1 MKGFIYFRLLF
12 CLMCLLPFSSAL
24 AGYSISPV
32 RLYLKAE
39 DKLTTLNISNGNDTE
54 ATFQLAVYKWTRVN
68 GEDVYTESKDL
79 LVTPVVFS
87 FAPDKTQL
95 IRIAQKHNKV
105 IKTEQSY
112 RLFLKEVP
120 SRQATENNSVNVVLQ
135 FGVPI
140 FLVPDKSNS
149 GDLKCK
155 FTSKE
160 DKLKLTCKNTHNLHV
175 LATAIETSEKDGMP
189 PNEIRI
195 SQYFFPN
202 EESTVTLN
210 KPADFSMHNPTLITF
225 YEGKRISTPL
235 TLE

>member
-1 MKGFIYFRLLF
+1 MYLRFLL
-12 CLMCLLPFSSAL
+12 CVLCLLPHSWAMAS
-24 AGYSISPV
+24 YSISPV

-54 ATFQLAVYKWTRVN
+54 ATFQLAIYKWTRVN

-95 IRIAQKHNKV
+95 IRIAQRHNTA

-120 SRQATENNSVNVVLQ
+120 SRQSSENNAVNVVLQ

-140 FLVPDKSNS
+140 FLMPAKSNS
-149 GDLKCK
+149 GDLKCNLS
-155 FTSKE
+155 SKE
-160 DKLKLTCKNTHNLHV
+160 DKLKLRCKNTHNLHV
-175 LATAIETSEKDGMP
+175 LVTALQTSDDEFS
-189 PNEIRI
+189 PNEIRM

-202 EESTVTLN
+202 EERTLTLD
-210 KPADFSMHNPTLITF
+210 KPADLSVHNFHLISF
-225 YEGKRISTPL
+225 YEGKRVKTPL